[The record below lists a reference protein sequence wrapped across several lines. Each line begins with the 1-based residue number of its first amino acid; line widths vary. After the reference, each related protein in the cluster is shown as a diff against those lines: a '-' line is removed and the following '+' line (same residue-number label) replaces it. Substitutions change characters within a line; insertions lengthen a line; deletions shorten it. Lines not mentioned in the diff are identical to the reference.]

1 MRRLESLLQQYG
13 FTRNEV
19 RALVFLGGTF
29 LAGLL
34 LRFFALSPPSSMP
47 IHPGVR
53 EDSTLARLA
62 PASPSPVRRERNPD
76 VGPDA
81 ASGRGGGRT
90 RFPVDINRAGRTEL
104 MALPGIGESYA
115 GRILALR
122 RELGRFRRP
131 EDLLLVQGIGPR
143 TLERLR
149 PLITLGGTPPDSLT
163 P

>member
-29 LAGLL
+29 IAGLL
-34 LRFFALSPPSSMP
+34 LRWFALSPPSSVP
-47 IHPGVR
+47 ILPATR
-53 EDSTLARLA
+53 EDSTLALFA
-62 PASPSPVRRERNPD
+62 PAQPSPALRETLMG
-76 VGPDA
+76 VGPGA
-81 ASGRGGGRT
+81 ASARGGGRI

-115 GRILALR
+115 ARILALR

-131 EDLLLVQGIGPR
+131 DDLLLVRGIGPR
-143 TLERLR
+143 TFERLR

>member
-19 RALVFLGGTF
+19 RALVFLGCTF

-34 LRFFALSPPSSMP
+34 LRWFALSPPSSMP
-47 IHPGVR
+47 ILPGVR
-53 EDSTLARLA
+53 EDSTPARFA
-62 PASPSPVRRERNPD
+62 PALPSPALRESR
-76 VGPDA
+76 PDA
-81 ASGRGGGRT
+81 ASARGGGRT
-90 RFPVDINRAGRTEL
+90 GFPVDLNRAGRTEL

-115 GRILALR
+115 ARILALR
-122 RELGRFRRP
+122 RQLGQFRRP
-131 EDLLLVQGIGPR
+131 DDLLLVRGIGPR